1 MLNDNIFCRGEY
13 RCVRVI
19 VMSEKEKMN
28 RDEEDSNSLLG
39 LC

>member
-1 MLNDNIFCRGEY
+1 MLNDNIFLQGEY

-28 RDEEDSNSLLG
+28 RDKEDRQFVVG
-39 LC
+39 FM